1 MFRASAAGVPGVSPI
16 PIACRRPTYSFMKSR
31 VQVARH
37 ALHPMLVAFP
47 IGLLATS
54 VVWDV
59 CYLASG
65 NRSWGM
71 ISAATIL
78 AGVVGALAA
87 AIPGFVDWLA
97 IPRGTRARKIGA
109 YHMVLNLIV
118 VGLFVVSLVQ
128 RWMNPA
134 GYDVAGAGRM
144 FPGWIGLAVMAVSGW
159 LGGELVETL
168 GISVSDSAN
177 ADAPSS
183 LRQRRHANRPHTRA

>member
-1 MFRASAAGVPGVSPI
+1 
-16 PIACRRPTYSFMKSR
+16 MKSR

-37 ALHPMLVAFP
+37 ALHPMLVVFP

-71 ISAATIL
+71 ISVATIV

-97 IPRGTRARKIGA
+97 IPHGTRARRIGA
-109 YHMVLNLIV
+109 YHMVLNLTV
-118 VGLFVVSLVQ
+118 VGLFGLSLVQ
-128 RWMNPA
+128 RLLTPG
-134 GYDVAGAGRM
+134 GYDVAGIGRM
-144 FPGWIGLAVMAVSGW
+144 AAGWIGVAIMAVSSW
-159 LGGELVETL
+159 LGGELIETL

-177 ADAPSS
+177 PDAPSS
-183 LRQRRHANRPHTRA
+183 LRQPRQRSRPQTRI

>member
-1 MFRASAAGVPGVSPI
+1 MAG
-16 PIACRRPTYSFMKSR
+16 
-31 VQVARH
+31 H
-37 ALHPMLVAFP
+37 ALHPMLVVFP

-59 CYLASG
+59 FYLTTH

-71 ISAATIL
+71 ISMATIV

-87 AIPGFVDWLA
+87 AIPGFIDWLA
-97 IPRGTRARKIGA
+97 IPRGTRARKIGL

-118 VGLFVVSLVQ
+118 VGLFVASLGARLVT
-128 RWMNPA
+128 PE
-134 GYDVAGAGRM
+134 GYEVAGVARM
-144 FPGWIGLAVMAVSGW
+144 LPGWIGVVITAISAW

-177 ADAPSS
+177 PNAPSS
-183 LRQRRHANRPHTRA
+183 LRRERQHQKT